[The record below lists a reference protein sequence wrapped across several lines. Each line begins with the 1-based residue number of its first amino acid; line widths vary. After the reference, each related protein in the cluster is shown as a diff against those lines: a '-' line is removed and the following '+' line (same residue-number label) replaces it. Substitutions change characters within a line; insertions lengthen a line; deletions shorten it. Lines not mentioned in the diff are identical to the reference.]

1 MTRKRKLTD
10 PNLISAADYTFE
22 PFPQS
27 RGEGDS
33 GRLLIATDINAPDER
48 YVVKA
53 GTPEIPVNEFTY
65 HKIASALGLYTQ
77 KARLFKGFPEC
88 KYAVAIKFC
97 PTAKA
102 YSPERQPCIDPD
114 YFRFLA
120 LYEILGEED
129 SKEIYID
136 EYNRVFKLDN
146 AAAFN
151 LTELSMALLLK
162 KTRSPWIR
170 KAIDDEIARFLEIA
184 ETQRYSILIETLRE
198 HHGETAVNACMTA
211 FERFAALG
219 LDSLG
224 EAFASLDRVYPK
236 TVSDYL
242 RCFLSIRQ
250 TACRKFLEMNANY
263 LERA

>member
-1 MTRKRKLTD
+1 MTRKRKPAD
-10 PNLISAADYTFE
+10 PNLVSAADYKFE
-22 PFPQS
+22 TFPQS

-33 GRLLIATDINAPDER
+33 GRLLLAADVNAPEER

-53 GTPEIPVNEFTY
+53 GTPEIPVNEFIH

-77 KARLFKGFPEC
+77 KARLFKGFPGC
-88 KYAVAIKFC
+88 KYAVAIRFC
-97 PTAKA
+97 PTART
-102 YSPERQPCIDPD
+102 YSPEGQPGIDPD

-129 SKEIYID
+129 SREICVD
-136 EYNRVFKLDN
+136 GDNRVFKLDN

-162 KTRSPWIR
+162 KTRSPWVR
-170 KAIDDEIARFLEIA
+170 KAIDGEIERFLETA
-184 ETQRYSILIETLRE
+184 EDQSYSIMIETLRE
-198 HHGETAVNACMTA
+198 CHGDTAVNACMTI
-211 FERFAALG
+211 FGRFAGLG
-219 LDSLG
+219 LALLD
-224 EAFASLDRVYPK
+224 EAFVSLDRVYPK

-242 RCFLSIRQ
+242 RRFLSVRQ
-250 TACRKFLEMNANY
+250 TACRKFMEADANN